1 MEDYSKELLRTGII
15 EAKSGN
21 HDTARRYLD
30 RAIYMSG
37 SHDVLAEA
45 WFWMGEVTADP
56 VEKRKALEN
65 CLSLDLR
72 HARARR
78 VLAILDGKLN
88 ADEVINPD
96 NLPAAPAGLRN
107 ADAQRFMCPKCGGRM
122 SFAPDGSGLVC
133 DYCTRNQVLGAGRQ
147 PADEKDF
154 IVAMATARG
163 HGKPLQE
170 QVFHCNGCGA
180 EFILPPKQISASCV
194 YCDSPYVVSIEK
206 TKTCSRPMGSF
217 HIRSIRNAL

>member
-1 MEDYSKELLRTGII
+1 MFDRRAQSRSAQNEEFMEDYSKDLLRNGII
-15 EAKSGN
+15 EAKTGN

-30 RAIYMSG
+30 RAIYMAG

-45 WFWMGEVTADP
+45 WFWMGEIAVDP

-65 CLSLDLR
+65 CISHDLR

-78 VLAILDGKLN
+78 ALAIMDGKLN

-96 NLPAAPAGLRN
+96 RLSAAPEPYGLRN

-122 SFAPDGSGLVC
+122 SFAPDGHGLVC
-133 DYCTRNQVLGAGRQ
+133 EYCTRSQTLSTGAR

-180 EFILPPKQISASCV
+180 EFILPPKQISA
-194 YCDSPYVVSIEK
+194 YINLLQPIN
-206 TKTCSRPMGSF
+206 RMP
-217 HIRSIRNAL
+217 